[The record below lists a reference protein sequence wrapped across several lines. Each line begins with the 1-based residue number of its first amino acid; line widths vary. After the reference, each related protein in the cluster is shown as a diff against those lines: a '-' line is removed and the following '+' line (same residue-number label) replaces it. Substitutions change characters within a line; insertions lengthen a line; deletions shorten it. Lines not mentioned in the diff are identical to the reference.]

1 MDRVDTAALLA
12 QDYWVVLWR
21 PAAGTTAE
29 QIAEHLDDHL
39 AWMLD
44 LERAGHVLGSGPL
57 LEGPGVAPGSGLTVL
72 RASDAA
78 TAEGLARQDPFVI
91 ADLRGF
97 DVLRWRL
104 MEGSLTV
111 RLSFG
116 TSTYQLD

>member
-1 MDRVDTAALLA
+1 MDTAAFLA

-21 PAAGTTAE
+21 PVAGTSAD
-29 QIAEHLDDHL
+29 QIAEHLDAHL

-44 LERAGHVLGSGPL
+44 LERAGQVLASGPL
-57 LEGPGVAPGSGLTVL
+57 LEGPGTAPGTGLSIF
-72 RASDAA
+72 RAADAA
-78 TAEGLARQDPFVI
+78 AAADLARQDPFVL
-91 ADLRGF
+91 AGLRGF